1 MLYKKEHIS
10 LGSTTKN
17 SKKQQQQQQQQQPVI
32 QAERRGCAFRIGRV
46 AAASLRIYFLF
57 PPAAAR

>member
-17 SKKQQQQQQQQQPVI
+17 SKKQQQQQQQPVI